1 MSDAILKFNFSLADS
16 LIENGYITFK
26 EPEAE
31 KQVEQNLSGKKIV
44 ITGSLKLYKNRI
56 ELKNKIEAHGG
67 QVIGSVSKNTDI
79 LISNDVNS
87 TSSKC
92 VTAKKLEIPILTEE
106 DFNKL
111 YFDFIEKNWYTINV
125 INIKEKKY
133 LNKLDEIAERIIN
146 LEKIASM
153 DLKNES
159 MVASVISEIIK
170 DLSIEDLELL
180 DDIIQKR
187 IKKSI
192 WRQKIFLI

>member
-1 MSDAILKFNFSLADS
+1 MNA
-16 LIENGYITFK
+16 
-26 EPEAE
+26 
-31 KQVEQNLSGKKIV
+31 
-44 ITGSLKLYKNRI
+44 
-56 ELKNKIEAHGG
+56 
-67 QVIGSVSKNTDI
+67 
-79 LISNDVNS
+79 
-87 TSSKC
+87 
-92 VTAKKLEIPILTEE
+92 
-106 DFNKL
+106 
-111 YFDFIEKNWYTINV
+111 

-187 IKKSI
+187 IEKSI
-192 WRQKIFLI
+192 

>member
-1 MSDAILKFNFSLADS
+1 MKI
-16 LIENGYITFK
+16 IV
-26 EPEAE
+26 E
-31 KQVEQNLSGKKIV
+31 K
-44 ITGSLKLYKNRI
+44 T

-67 QVIGSVSKNTDI
+67 QVIVSVSKNTNI

-92 VTAKKLEIPILTEE
+92 VAAKKLEIPILTEE

-111 YFDFIEKNWYTINV
+111 YFDFNEKNWYTINV

-153 DLKNES
+153 DIKNEN
-159 MVASVISEIIK
+159 MVASVISSVIK

-187 IKKSI
+187 IEKSI

>member
-1 MSDAILKFNFSLADS
+1 M
-16 LIENGYITFK
+16 
-26 EPEAE
+26 
-31 KQVEQNLSGKKIV
+31 
-44 ITGSLKLYKNRI
+44 
-56 ELKNKIEAHGG
+56 
-67 QVIGSVSKNTDI
+67 
-79 LISNDVNS
+79 
-87 TSSKC
+87 
-92 VTAKKLEIPILTEE
+92 
-106 DFNKL
+106 
-111 YFDFIEKNWYTINV
+111 NV

-187 IKKSI
+187 IEKSI
-192 WRQKIFLI
+192 